1 MAVPTTTT
9 NLLAMP
15 QVDLSVK
22 TGTNEDWVDSI
33 LFLIDDGGGDEAD
46 FPQLDLHG
54 IEFLME
60 VRRRTADNE
69 VVFRAST
76 ADSTL
81 VVGDYPNEGH
91 LIINVDHETMKQQTP
106 GLYFAD
112 IVGIEAPEFIRR
124 CVTINLEIVQGV
136 TRP

>member
-1 MAVPTTTT
+1 MMAVPATTT

-15 QVDLSVK
+15 QVDLSVT
-22 TGTNEDWVDSI
+22 TGSNEDWVDSI
-33 LFLIDDGGGDEAD
+33 LFLVDDGGGDEAD

-76 ADSTL
+76 ADFNHRHWRLS
-81 VVGDYPNEGH
+81 
-91 LIINVDHETMKQQTP
+91 Q
-106 GLYFAD
+106 
-112 IVGIEAPEFIRR
+112 
-124 CVTINLEIVQGV
+124 
-136 TRP
+136 